1 MTNTWSLFAVRS
13 WILVVALSIFAATFA
28 SGARAAPDECAIA
41 SAHPLATDAGC
52 EIIAQGG
59 NAFDAAVA
67 VTAALGVVEP
77 YASGLGG
84 GGFYLLH
91 RADDGFEVFID
102 ARETAPGQADAT
114 KYLDADGEPV
124 ADLSRRGPTA
134 AGIPGIPAALEQL
147 TQKYGSL
154 PLSRTLAPAIRLAE
168 NGFKADSRYVRVSG
182 WMVNMLNRFPESAA
196 VYLHDGAPVAQGHV
210 IRQKQLAE
218 TLRRIATGGSRV
230 FYQGPMARQMVQS
243 VRSSGGYWT
252 MEDLANYRVV
262 EREPQRFGYRGARI
276 TTAPL
281 PSSGGLVMA
290 QTLQILDALN
300 VEAMSEDDRTH
311 VIIEAMRRAYNDR
324 ARFMG
329 DQDFV
334 NVPVD
339 RLASRAYAQER
350 AQSIDLRRATPSSE
364 LPSIYDVAE
373 EGTDTTHFSI
383 VDADG
388 NRVAA
393 TLSINGPFGA
403 GFVAGDTG
411 VLLNNHMDDFAIAL
425 ASPNLYKLVGN
436 AANAVEP
443 GKRPLSSMSPTFVEN
458 ERGILVLGTPGGSRI
473 ISMVMIGIIDYLGSG
488 GADARD
494 IVSLPRYHHQ
504 YLPDRVQVEPD
515 SFSDEWIEALRS
527 RGHEV
532 EIYRRK
538 WGNMQAV
545 FVDAKTGER
554 QVGNDPRGREGVVF

>member
-1 MTNTWSLFAVRS
+1 MTNKFGLFVVRT
-13 WILVVALSIFAATFA
+13 WILVVAVSIFATTFG
-28 SGARAAPDECAIA
+28 SGVRAAPDACAIA

-67 VTAALGVVEP
+67 VTAALAVVEP

-91 RADDGFEVFID
+91 RAADGFEVFID
-102 ARETAPGQADAT
+102 ARETAPAQAAAT
-114 KYLDADGEPV
+114 KYLDADGEPI
-124 ADLSRRGPTA
+124 AKLSRQGPTA
-134 AGIPGIPAALEQL
+134 AGIPGIPAAIERLSRE
-147 TQKYGSL
+147 YGTL

-168 NGFKADSRYVRVSG
+168 NGFHADSRYVRVSG
-182 WMVNMLNRFPESAA
+182 WMVNMLNRFPASAA
-196 VYLHDGAPVAQGHV
+196 IYLHDGAPVAHGHL
-210 IRQKQLAE
+210 IRQKQLADS
-218 TLRRIATGGSRV
+218 LRRIAAGGSSV
-230 FYQGPMARQMVQS
+230 FYHGPMAQQMVRS
-243 VRSSGGYWT
+243 VRANGGHWT
-252 MEDLANYRVV
+252 LDDLANYRVV
-262 EREPQRFGYRGARI
+262 EREPQRFSYRGARI

-300 VEAMSEDDRTH
+300 ADLMREDDRIH
-311 VIIEAMRRAYNDR
+311 VTIEAMRRAYNDR

-334 NVPVD
+334 DVPVA

-350 AQSIDLRRATPSSE
+350 ARGIDLRRATPSSE

-383 VDADG
+383 VDAAG

-436 AANAVEP
+436 AANAIEP

-458 ERGILVLGTPGGSRI
+458 ERGLLVLGTPGGSRI
-473 ISMVMIGIIDYLGSG
+473 ISMVMIGIIYYLGNSG
-488 GADARD
+488 AQAED
-494 IVSLPRYHHQ
+494 IVGLPRYHHQ

-515 SFSDEWIEALRS
+515 SFSGEWIEALRS

-532 EIYRRK
+532 EVYRRK

>member
-1 MTNTWSLFAVRS
+1 MTSRSALFVVRA
-13 WILVVALSIFAATFA
+13 WIPVVAAIIFAATLA
-28 SGARAAPDECAIA
+28 SDARAAQDACAIA

-52 EIIAQGG
+52 QIIAQGG

-77 YASGLGG
+77 YSSGLGG

-102 ARETAPGQADAT
+102 ARETAPVEATAT
-114 KYLDADGEPV
+114 KYLDADGEAV
-124 ADLSRRGPTA
+124 AKLSRQGPTA
-134 AGIPGIPAALEQL
+134 AGIPGIPAAIDRL
-147 TQKYGSL
+147 TQEYGTL

-168 NGFKADSRYVRVSG
+168 YGFKADSRYARASG
-182 WMVNMLNRFPESAA
+182 WMVDILNRFPRSAA
-196 VYLHDGAPVAQGHV
+196 IYLHDGAPVARGQL
-210 IRQKQLAE
+210 IRQKQLAR
-218 TLRRIATGGSRV
+218 TLRRIATGGGSV
-230 FYQGPMARQMVQS
+230 FYRGAMAQQMVRS
-243 VRSSGGYWT
+243 VRVNGGYWT
-252 MEDLANYRVV
+252 LDDLANYRVV
-262 EREPQRFGYRGARI
+262 EREPQRFRYRGAKI

-290 QTLQILDALN
+290 QTLQILDSLN
-300 VEAMSEDDRTH
+300 VNAMSEHDRVH
-311 VIIEAMRRAYNDR
+311 VIVEAMRRAYNDR

-334 NVPVD
+334 NVPVV
-339 RLASRAYAQER
+339 RLASKAYAQNR
-350 AQSIDLRRATPSSE
+350 ARSIDLQWATPSSE

-383 VDADG
+383 VDAAG

-411 VLLNNHMDDFAIAL
+411 VLLNNHIDDFAIAL
-425 ASPNLYKLVGN
+425 ASPNLYELVGN
-436 AANAVEP
+436 AANSVEP
-443 GKRPLSSMSPTFVEN
+443 GKRPLSSMSPTFVET

-473 ISMVMIGIIDYLGSG
+473 ISMVMIAIINYLGNG
-488 GADARD
+488 GTDVRD
-494 IVSLPRYHHQ
+494 IVSLPRFHHQ

-515 SFSDEWIEALRS
+515 SFSEEWIGALRS

-545 FVDAKTGER
+545 FVDAETGER
-554 QVGNDPRGREGVVF
+554 QVGNDPRGKEGVVF